1 VVVEQKLG
9 LCEVCRR
16 VFVLQYEYNPQAVVD
31 VLSEIHVLRWVR
43 CPARGCGHVNPLLS
57 PLYVWHVRVKSV
69 VGPDPAD
76 RRVQPNTLRRVWNGA
91 AHGRREGRKGSP
103 FPVQ

>member
-1 VVVEQKLG
+1 MVVEQKLG

-16 VFVLQYEYNPQAVVD
+16 VFALQYEYNPQAVVD
-31 VLSEIHVLRWVR
+31 VMSEIHVLRWVK
-43 CPARGCGHVNPLLS
+43 CPARGCGHANPLLS
-57 PLYVWHVRVKSV
+57 PLYVWHVQVKAV

-91 AHGRREGRKGSP
+91 APGRGAGRVGST